1 MVQQSL
7 RPTLSMEPRGGTVA
21 VKRGRSRAVGL
32 ASARGCGELALMGPR
47 AQTGL
52 GEILALNTDLFRNA
66 LRDVSASQ
74 AAERVRGGNP
84 MAFLA
89 AHLLD
94 ARCCLSGL
102 LGAPVENPVGDALR
116 DARSA
121 DDVDTLP
128 SLGTVLAEWDRVS
141 PHLEAALASAT
152 AAQLDAPSPQRFPVR
167 DPRLGAAVA
176 FLLQH
181 ESYHLGQLALL
192 RRQLGLSAMTYERR
206 EERSP

>member
-1 MVQQSL
+1 
-7 RPTLSMEPRGGTVA
+7 MEPW
-21 VKRGRSRAVGL
+21 
-32 ASARGCGELALMGPR
+32 P
-47 AQTGL
+47 QTGL
-52 GEILALNTDLFRNA
+52 GEILALNTHLFRNV
-66 LRDVSASQ
+66 LRNLSDAQ

-84 MAFLA
+84 LAFLA

-94 ARCCLSGL
+94 ARCHVSGL
-102 LGAPVENPVGDALR
+102 LGAPVANPIGDALR

-121 DDVDTLP
+121 DEVDTLP
-128 SLGTVLAEWDRVS
+128 WLTTVMAEWDRVS
-141 PHLEAALASAT
+141 PHLEAALAAAT

-167 DPRLGAAVA
+167 DATLGAGVA

-192 RRQLGLSAMTYERR
+192 RRQLGLPAMTYERR